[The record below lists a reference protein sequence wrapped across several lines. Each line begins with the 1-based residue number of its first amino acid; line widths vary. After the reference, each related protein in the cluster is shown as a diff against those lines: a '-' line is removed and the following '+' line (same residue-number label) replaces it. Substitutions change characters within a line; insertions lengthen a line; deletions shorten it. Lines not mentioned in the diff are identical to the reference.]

1 MIDLSQYDNEG
12 KKEVFYN
19 EDEEIISKEE
29 SLSKHS
35 KEGILDEAEESEN
48 EGEDV
53 SEESDEMNPAKNVI
67 GYQIEG
73 NEDIGELLAQE
84 EEDNTQIDKVNQLL
98 FCCQGIGKHVKNEN
112 QKDIYE
118 KNEYCIPSLKDIH
131 KFLRNDSK
139 ETQIFKRA
147 IINWNLVE
155 TDLIPCLFRYEEDE
169 KISQIIL
176 IILVDITEELD
187 DNVEGRKELEF
198 SLAKV
203 VEILI
208 KENIIEFISRKLNSS
223 TEEFN
228 RVRNLRERYK
238 QIELEEQQKQ
248 KEELEKQKKEKEI
261 KEENKDDKNDEVKI
275 DEEKK
280 E

>member
-53 SEESDEMNPAKNVI
+53 SEGSDEMNPAKNVI

-248 KEELEKQKKEKEI
+248 KEEFEKQKKEKEN
-261 KEENKDDKNDEVKI
+261 KEEIKDDKNDEVKI
-275 DEEKK
+275 DE
-280 E
+280 

>member
-248 KEELEKQKKEKEI
+248 KEELEKQKKEKEK
-261 KEENKDDKNDEVKI
+261 KEENNRNC
-275 DEEKK
+275 
-280 E
+280 